1 MKMSRCLL
9 SQLFWGLFLIFVF
22 PSFVKAETIN
32 CTAITSLPYTI
43 TTQGVYCLTS
53 DLSTGMTSGNAI
65 EIATNNVVIDL
76 NGHKLGGL
84 AAGPGTYAWGISAQQ
99 RKNITIRNGTVRGF
113 YTGISLQDFYPYTTS
128 QGHLIENIRADMNTY
143 IGIDVQGLGNII
155 RNNQVVNTGGS
166 TWSSFKSAWGIWVFG
181 SGARVLNNDVI
192 ETREQSVYFAHGIDI
207 SYASGAVVRNNRI
220 ANSSLGTG
228 TSYGI
233 IVPNSTDVL
242 VLNNRVTKMNYGVY
256 YDDTAPFSRGKYR
269 DNLTSGVTY
278 PFTGGTDAG
287 NNN

>member
-99 RKNITIRNGTVRGF
+99 RKNITIRNGTVRGV
-113 YTGISLQDFYPYTTS
+113 YKGISLQDPYFPYTTS
-128 QGHLIENIRADMNTY
+128 QGHLIEDIRSDMNTA
-143 IGIDVQGLGNII
+143 IGIEVYGLNNII
-155 RNNQVVNTGGS
+155 RNNQVVNTGGA
-166 TWSSFKSAWGIWVFG
+166 TQAYPGTTGIAVYG
-181 SGARVLNNDVI
+181 PGARVLNNDVI
-192 ETREQSVYFAHGIDI
+192 ETKGQSIPAFGIFLQ
-207 SYASGAVVRNNRI
+207 YAPGAVIEGNRVGD
-220 ANSSLGTG
+220 SSLELQNSIG
-228 TSYGI
+228 
-233 IVPNSTDVL
+233 IVPHSSSDVL
-242 VLNNRVTKMNYGVY
+242 ISDNCVTTMNFGVY
-256 YDDTAPFSRGKYR
+256 YDGASGKYR

-287 NNN
+287 GND